1 MTADHAASV
10 PFRVRRRPTFP
21 RPGHA
26 CRTRCI
32 FGCSYSLPQNRP
44 PSDARHGERVHE
56 RGSDT
61 AERAA
66 SRCGGL
72 GVCCCMPPRTRS
84 TLCAGGSKASAP
96 PPACRLPIYPGG
108 RRRCQ
113 ISRKKSEACSS
124 AAQHR
129 PEIRIDRGSLMTEAP
144 VQAILADSE
153 EANRDR
159 GGQRHEPE
167 V

>member
-44 PSDARHGERVHE
+44 PSDARHGERCMSAVVIRPSVRL
-56 RGSDT
+56 RG
-61 AERAA
+61 AA
-66 SRCGGL
+66 GWACAA
-72 GVCCCMPPRTRS
+72 VWPRTRS

-129 PEIRIDRGSLMTEAP
+129 REIRIDRGSLMTEAP
-144 VQAILADSE
+144 VQAIPADSE